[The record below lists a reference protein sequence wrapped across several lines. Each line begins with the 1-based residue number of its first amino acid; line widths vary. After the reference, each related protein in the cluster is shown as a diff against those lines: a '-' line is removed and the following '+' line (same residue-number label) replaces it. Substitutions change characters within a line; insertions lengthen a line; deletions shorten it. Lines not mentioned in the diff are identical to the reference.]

1 MGFDPNRP
9 YRRRPSDFIFVI
21 SGIVVALLLLIWAF
35 LG

>member
-1 MGFDPNRP
+1 MGFDPNRSH
-9 YRRRPSDFIFVI
+9 RRRPSDFIFVI

>member
-9 YRRRPSDFIFVI
+9 HRRRPSDFVFVI
-21 SGIVVALLLLIWAF
+21 SAITVALILLLWAF